1 MIDTIMQGITI
12 AVSLTALF
20 FSIKKQGHETAL
32 IDESVAKTAS
42 EGDKIDADT
51 IKTLY
56 GLVNEQQLVYKTY
69 KQEQEACYAQLK
81 QEFES
86 YKNETSAQ
94 IADVV
99 HENKKLRS
107 WARRLC
113 KQLEAAGIVPE
124 QYEV

>member
-1 MIDTIMQGITI
+1 MIETIMQVVTI
-12 AVSLTALF
+12 LASLTALY
-20 FSIKKQGHETAL
+20 FSVKKQGHETAL
-32 IDESVAKTAS
+32 IDETTVKTAS

-56 GLVNEQQLVYKTY
+56 GLVNEQETRYKNY
-69 KQEQEACYAQLK
+69 KMEQEACYAQLK
-81 QEFES
+81 QEFEL
-86 YKNETSAQ
+86 YKNETSSQ

>member
-1 MIDTIMQGITI
+1 MIDTIMQAVTI
-12 AVSLTALF
+12 LVSLTALF

-32 IDESVAKTAS
+32 IDETTVKTAS

-56 GLVNEQQLVYKTY
+56 ELVREQERERKAYKV
-69 KQEQEACYAQLK
+69 EQEACYAQLK
-81 QEFES
+81 KEFEL

-99 HENKKLRS
+99 HENKKLRT

-113 KQLEAAGIVPE
+113 KQLEAVGIVPE

>member
-1 MIDTIMQGITI
+1 MIDTIMQAVTI
-12 AVSLTALF
+12 LVSLTALF
-20 FSIKKQGHETAL
+20 FSVKKQGHETAL
-32 IDESVAKTAS
+32 IDETTVKTAS

-56 GLVNEQQLVYKTY
+56 ELVREQERERKAYKV
-69 KQEQEACYAQLK
+69 EQEACYAQLK
-81 QEFES
+81 REFEA
-86 YKNETSAQ
+86 YKIETAGQ

-99 HENKKLRS
+99 HENKKLRT

-113 KQLEAAGIVPE
+113 KQLEAVGIVPE

>member
-1 MIDTIMQGITI
+1 MIDNIIMVIT
-12 AVSLTALF
+12 VLSSVTALY
-20 FSIKKQGHETAL
+20 FSIKKQGHDT
-32 IDESVAKTAS
+32 AKTDA
-42 EGDKIDADT
+42 DAANVDADT

-56 GLVNEQQLVYKTY
+56 GLINEQETRYKDY
-69 KQEQEACYAQLK
+69 KIEQEGCYAQLK
-81 QEFES
+81 RDFET
-86 YKNETSAQ
+86 YKNDTSAQ

>member
-1 MIDTIMQGITI
+1 MIDTIMQAVTI
-12 AVSLTALF
+12 LVSLTALF
-20 FSIKKQGHETAL
+20 FSVKKQGHETAL
-32 IDESVAKTAS
+32 IDETTVKTAS

-56 GLVNEQQLVYKTY
+56 ELVREQERERKAYKV
-69 KQEQEACYAQLK
+69 EQEACYAQLK
-81 QEFES
+81 KEFEL
-86 YKNETSAQ
+86 YKNETSSQ

-99 HENKKLRS
+99 HENKKLRT

-113 KQLEAAGIVPE
+113 KQLEAVGIVPE

>member
-20 FSIKKQGHETAL
+20 FSIKKQGNETAL
-32 IDESVAKTAS
+32 IDETTVKTAS

-56 GLVNEQQLVYKTY
+56 ELVREQERERKAYKV
-69 KQEQEACYAQLK
+69 EQEACYAQLK
-81 QEFES
+81 REFEA
-86 YKNETSAQ
+86 YKIETAGQ

-99 HENKKLRS
+99 HENNKLRN

-113 KQLEAAGIVPE
+113 KQLEAVNIIPE
-124 QYEV
+124 KFEL

>member
-1 MIDTIMQGITI
+1 MIDTIMQAVTI

-20 FSIKKQGHETAL
+20 FSVKKQGHETAL
-32 IDESVAKTAS
+32 IDETAAKTAS

-56 GLVNEQQLVYKTY
+56 DLVREQESERQKYKV
-69 KQEQEACYAQLK
+69 EQEACYDQLK
-81 QEFES
+81 KEFEL

-99 HENKKLRS
+99 HENKKLRN

>member
-1 MIDTIMQGITI
+1 MIDTIMQAVTI
-12 AVSLTALF
+12 LVSLTALF
-20 FSIKKQGHETAL
+20 FSVKKQGHETAL
-32 IDESVAKTAS
+32 IDETTVKTAS

-56 GLVNEQQLVYKTY
+56 ELVREQERERKAYKV
-69 KQEQEACYAQLK
+69 EQEACYAQLK
-81 QEFES
+81 KEFEL

-99 HENKKLRS
+99 HENKKLRT

-113 KQLEAAGIVPE
+113 KQLEAVGIVPE

>member
-1 MIDTIMQGITI
+1 MVDNIVMIITAI
-12 AVSLTALF
+12 SSFVAIYL
-20 FSIKKQGHETAL
+20 SIKKQPHDT
-32 IDESVAKTAS
+32 AKTDS
-42 EGDKIDADT
+42 EVDNIDADT
-51 IKTLY
+51 IKTLRDAI
-56 GLVNEQQLVYKTY
+56 NDQEKARKEYK
-69 KQEQEACYAQLK
+69 KEQEACYAQLK
-81 QEFES
+81 REFEM
-86 YKNETSAQ
+86 YKKETSAQ

>member
-1 MIDTIMQGITI
+1 MIDTIMQAVTI

-32 IDESVAKTAS
+32 IDETTVKTAS

-56 GLVNEQQLVYKTY
+56 ELVREQERERKAY

-81 QEFES
+81 QEFEL
-86 YKNETSAQ
+86 YKNETSSQ

-99 HENKKLRS
+99 HENKKLRT

-113 KQLEAAGIVPE
+113 KQLEAVGIVPE

>member
-1 MIDTIMQGITI
+1 MIETIMQVVTI
-12 AVSLTALF
+12 LASLTALY
-20 FSIKKQGHETAL
+20 FSVKKQGHETAL
-32 IDESVAKTAS
+32 IDETTVKTAS

-56 GLVNEQQLVYKTY
+56 GLVNEQETRYKNY
-69 KQEQEACYAQLK
+69 KMEQEACYAQLK
-81 QEFES
+81 QEFEL

-99 HENKKLRS
+99 HENKKLRT

>member
-1 MIDTIMQGITI
+1 MIDTIMQAVTI
-12 AVSLTALF
+12 AASLTALF

-32 IDESVAKTAS
+32 IDETAAKTAS

-56 GLVNEQQLVYKTY
+56 DLVR
-69 KQEQEACYAQLK
+69 EQESERQKYKVDQEASYAQLK
-81 QEFES
+81 KEFEL

-99 HENKKLRS
+99 HENKKLRT

>member
-1 MIDTIMQGITI
+1 MIDTIMQAVTI
-12 AVSLTALF
+12 LVSLTALF

-32 IDESVAKTAS
+32 IDETTVKTAS

-56 GLVNEQQLVYKTY
+56 ELVREQERERKAYKV
-69 KQEQEACYAQLK
+69 EQEACYAQLK
-81 QEFES
+81 REFEA
-86 YKNETSAQ
+86 YKIETAGQ

-99 HENKKLRS
+99 HENKKLRT